1 MAQHFTYYSDLKGI
15 QLSETNGKPT
25 SWVKMM
31 NYGTYKHAV
40 FGDLVF
46 DLPKVRRFSENQK
59 KRVRGTDLDI
69 DYDHK
74 LDRAKGN
81 QAAGWVQD
89 TEVRTDGLYALIEW
103 TPTAADEI
111 KEGKWRYISP
121 EFVDEWTDPLGVT
134 HQDVLVGG
142 GITNRPF
149 LKDLL
154 PINLSELVFDAPAIG
169 TPPAV
174 PPVQDPQ
181 KEKEVDPKQLRE
193 QLGLPAEA
201 TDEQV
206 TTRLGLLKQLS
217 EAFPD
222 GVPTPPKN
230 DPSTRR
236 PEPPTIQL
244 GEDVRQLAEAN
255 PTVKALVS
263 HMEDLVRVSHQATT
277 QLREEQVSRKLTEFN
292 TGRLALTR
300 PASDLVMD
308 IMLSEGLRPDTE
320 SKIWQL
326 MEMMKNQSGM
336 FIELGERAST
346 NLGRYGV
353 RESQDPAAQ
362 FKKLTEV
369 LVAKGVSLSE
379 AYDVVARENP
389 KLYEEYRSDSYAF
402 RTQD

>member
-1 MAQHFTYYSDLKGI
+1 MAKHFTYYTDLKGI
-15 QLSETNGKPT
+15 QLSEGADGKVT

-31 NYGTYKHAV
+31 NYGTYKHALY
-40 FGDLVF
+40 GDLVF
-46 DLPKVRRFSENQK
+46 DAQKVKRFSDNQK
-59 KRVRGTDLDI
+59 KNVRGIEPDI

-74 LDRAKGN
+74 LDPTKGH
-81 QAAGWVQD
+81 QAAGWIKD
-89 TEVRTDGLYALIEW
+89 TDVRTDGLYALVEW
-103 TPTAADEI
+103 TPTAVGEI

-121 EFVDEWTDPLGVT
+121 EFVDEWTDPKGKT
-134 HQDVLVGG
+134 HKDVLVGG

-154 PINLSELVFDAPAIG
+154 PINLSELVFDAPAPI

-201 TDEQV
+201 TDEELN
-206 TTRLGLLKQLS
+206 TRLGLVKQLA
-217 EAFPD
+217 EAFPQ
-222 GVPTPPKN
+222 GVPQDPAN
-230 DPSTRR
+230 DPAKRR
-236 PEPPTIQL
+236 PEPPTIKL
-244 GEDVRQLAEAN
+244 GEDIKALAEQN

-263 HMEDLVRVSHQATT
+263 HMEDMVRVSHEMSV

-292 TGRLALTR
+292 AGRLALTK

-320 SKIWQL
+320 TKIWQL

-353 RESQDPAAQ
+353 RESKNPVAQ
-362 FKKLTEV
+362 FKKLAEAE
-369 LVAKGVSLSE
+369 VAKGKTLSE
-379 AYDVVARENP
+379 AYDIVARENP
-389 KLYEEYRSDSYAF
+389 SLYKEYRDDAYAF
-402 RTQD
+402 QA